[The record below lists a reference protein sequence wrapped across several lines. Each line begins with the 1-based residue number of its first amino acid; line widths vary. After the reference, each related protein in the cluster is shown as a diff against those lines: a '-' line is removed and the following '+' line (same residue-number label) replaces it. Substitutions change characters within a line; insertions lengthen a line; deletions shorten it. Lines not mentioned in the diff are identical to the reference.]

1 MRSHLL
7 LMVIALGL
15 LAQQAYGDASSV
27 TYSKHW
33 INRTRVHVVR
43 VNLNDP
49 TVKVTPVLA
58 WNTVGRRQSF
68 VGFMAAHQPL
78 AQMTG
83 NFFSLQSGYPVGDI
97 VIGGAKVCEGRVGSA
112 LAIKPGNQ
120 ATIIDIP
127 HRWRYSWPGYE
138 SVLRGGIR
146 LLENGKTT
154 LSPRSQGFRD
164 PALFRTATRTAIGLD
179 RHNRLLM
186 VAVNKGIYLRDMAAI
201 MKALGCMAAM
211 SLDGGTST
219 GLAYR
224 DDVILMPGRTLANVL
239 AVVQRPPA
247 PAPEAAPTVPTPD
260 APATDCTVP
269 APASRINP
277 APAST
282 IGPAPKTT
290 IGPSTQLDLNR
301 AAGNH
306 AAVPSVL
313 PPAAIA
319 APAPSVTEL
328 LSHVLRNMLVPF
340 AL

>member
-15 LAQQAYGDASSV
+15 FAQQAYGDASSV

-33 INRTRVHVVR
+33 INRTRVHVIR

-58 WNTVGRRQSF
+58 WNAVGRRQSF
-68 VGFMAAHQPL
+68 LGFMAAHQPL

-97 VIGGAKVCEGRVGSA
+97 VIGGSKVAEGRIGSA

-120 ATIIDIP
+120 ASIIDIP
-127 HRWRYSWPGYE
+127 HRWRYAWPGYE

-146 LLENGKTT
+146 LLESGKTT

-164 PALFRTATRTAIGLD
+164 PALFRTATRTAVGLD
-179 RHNRLLM
+179 AQNRLLM

-201 MKALGCMAAM
+201 MKALGCTAAM

-239 AVVQRPPA
+239 VVVQRPPA
-247 PAPEAAPTVPTPD
+247 PAPETAPPAEPSVTTPVEGSAATPPAASIGPSIPHRD
-260 APATDCTVP
+260 TILTNPRSTAPHMP
-269 APASRINP
+269 APAPKPKP
-277 APAST
+277 APPVT
-282 IGPAPKTT
+282 
-290 IGPSTQLDLNR
+290 DLLR
-301 AAGNH
+301 
-306 AAVPSVL
+306 
-313 PPAAIA
+313 
-319 APAPSVTEL
+319 
-328 LSHVLRNMLVPF
+328 HVLRNMFIPF